1 MNSEDR
7 LKNARERLI
16 IALDLPRADA
26 AIDLAR
32 TLAGDVSFFKIG
44 LQLYTAAGPEIVRAI
59 AATGAR
65 IFLDLKLHDI
75 PNTVAKAVT
84 AAAELHVAMLTI
96 HLSGGSRMVEAAV
109 AAAPPELLLLG
120 VTVLTSSDEA
130 TLRETGVDGAAGEQ
144 ALRLAR
150 LGANAGIRGLVA
162 SPHEVV
168 ALRGALPRAVSI
180 VTPGVRPSW
189 AAADDQKRFTTP
201 SEAVENGADYLVIGR
216 PVTAHADPREAVRAI
231 ISEIAAPSGVD
242 ARVPRT

>member
-1 MNSEDR
+1 MNSEGR
-7 LKNARERLI
+7 LKNAREQLI

-32 TLAGDVSFFKIG
+32 ILAGDVSFFKIG

-84 AAAELHVAMLTI
+84 AAAELKVAMLTI

-130 TLRETGVDGAAGEQ
+130 TLLETGINRPVAEQ
-144 ALRLAR
+144 ALRLAQ
-150 LGANAGIRGLVA
+150 LGAHAGIRGLVA
-162 SPHEVV
+162 SPHEAV
-168 ALRGALPRAVSI
+168 ALRQALPAGMSI

-201 SEAVENGADYLVIGR
+201 REAIQNGADYLVIGR
-216 PVTAHADPREAVRAI
+216 PVTAHADPREAVRVI
-231 ISEIAAPSGVD
+231 VSEVAGS
-242 ARVPRT
+242 